1 MKFEGRNLSIWYLF
15 PIVVHIDSGGGDG
28 GQSYHDDSG
37 RGVGHGGAGGGVA
50 KGGGMRWDMV
60 AIGVGVILLLLIV
73 LAISGVVT
81 YAYRNT
87 HKNRERR

>member
-1 MKFEGRNLSIWYLF
+1 MILNIF
-15 PIVVHIDSGGGDG
+15 PVVVHIDSGEGDS

-37 RGVGHGGAGGGVA
+37 RGVGHGGGGGGAA
-50 KGGGMRWDMV
+50 KGGGVRWDMV

>member
-1 MKFEGRNLSIWYLF
+1 MIPFIPYT
-15 PIVVHIDSGGGDG
+15 VHIDSGGKDT

-37 RGVGHGGAGGGVA
+37 RGVGHGGAGAGGGGGV
-50 KGGGMRWDMV
+50 RWDMV

-73 LAISGVVT
+73 LGISGVVT

-87 HKNRERR
+87 HKNQQRR